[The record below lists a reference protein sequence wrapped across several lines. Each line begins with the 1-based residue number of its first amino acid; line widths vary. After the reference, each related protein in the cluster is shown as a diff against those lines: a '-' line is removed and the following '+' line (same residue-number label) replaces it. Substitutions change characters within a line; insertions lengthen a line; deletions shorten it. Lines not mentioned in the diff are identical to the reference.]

1 MEDQE
6 QKQEEQQ
13 SNPEAKILIY
23 LVAFSILIGLAV
35 LTFDGDYTISK
46 NLRSNQNY
54 YQEFE

>member
-1 MEDQE
+1 LEDQE